1 MGSGRGCT
9 NWQPLLV
16 WVGGPQIKRAR
27 CPYCSPLG
35 NVVRLGSSLR
45 PRLPAGAYGL
55 GFSAASASDTA
66 RGRRWG
72 PSHARSA
79 RSAAAPRERVEIQRG
94 AITDRRR
101 AGRVLGGRCPS
112 GSRAR
117 HPYQKHPQ
125 SPRALIGVR
134 CPREAELCA
143 KQRKASRSWA
153 RASAAPGSDGHPP
166 SAAWPYSGPPAPRT
180 RSRCRSLGCR
190 TPRVARS
197 CTHRLR
203 WQP

>member
-1 MGSGRGCT
+1 MRAGRNVRQGGLRGPMLFVAAATPARQWGRLQSFGRDESTSVWDSGSG
-9 NWQPLLV
+9 
-16 WVGGPQIKRAR
+16 
-27 CPYCSPLG
+27 S
-35 NVVRLGSSLR
+35 
-45 PRLPAGAYGL
+45 
-55 GFSAASASDTA
+55 ASASDTD

-72 PSHARSA
+72 LSHARSA

-101 AGRVLGGRCPS
+101 AGRVLGGRCS
-112 GSRAR
+112 GGSRAR
-117 HPYQKHPQ
+117 HPHQKHPQ
-125 SPRALIGVR
+125 PPRALRARGF
-134 CPREAELCA
+134 REAELCA